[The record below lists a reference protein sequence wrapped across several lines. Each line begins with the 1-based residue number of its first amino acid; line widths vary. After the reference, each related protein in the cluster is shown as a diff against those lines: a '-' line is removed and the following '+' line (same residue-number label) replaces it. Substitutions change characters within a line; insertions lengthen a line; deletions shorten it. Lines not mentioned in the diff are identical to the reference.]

1 MKGSTVAPIAETPRV
16 TETHRVTEPPHL
28 TETPRVSPAAPRA
41 AKSKTRTASGRP
53 PWMERPTRIGL
64 AAKGLALTLV
74 VAAVA
79 YPLLGVIGTS
89 FASQSDIIRSA
100 GLVLWPDHPTLD
112 AYRTIF
118 TGGVVTRALLVSV
131 GVTLV
136 GTGCALLLTIGM
148 AYGLSR
154 RDVVGSRVILM
165 TALFTMLFNPGVIP
179 NFLLVNELGL
189 YDTFA
194 ALVMPTMVSAF
205 NLVVLRSFFMNLPE
219 ELYDAAKVDGAGDL
233 RILLQVVL
241 PLSKAVIAVVS
252 LFYAVTY
259 WNAFFNAM
267 LYLGD
272 SEKWPLPMVLRT
284 FVLQGQSL
292 DSAVAGETVAP
303 QQSVQMAVLVV
314 AVLPILCV
322 YPFLQRYFTK
332 GVLTG
337 AIKG

>member
-1 MKGSTVAPIAETPRV
+1 MEKPTLA
-16 TETHRVTEPPHL
+16 
-28 TETPRVSPAAPRA
+28 
-41 AKSKTRTASGRP
+41 GR
-53 PWMERPTRIGL
+53 L
-64 AAKGLALTLV
+64 AKGLALVVV

-89 FASQSDIIRSA
+89 FASQTDIIRST

-131 GVTLV
+131 GITVV
-136 GTGCALLLTIGM
+136 GTLASLLATIGM

-154 RDVVGSRVILM
+154 REVTGSRFILM
-165 TALFTMLFNPGVIP
+165 TALFTMLFNAGIIP
-179 NFLLVNELGL
+179 NFLLVKGLGL
-189 YDTFA
+189 YDTYA
-194 ALVMPTMVSAF
+194 ALVLPTLVSAF

-233 RILLQVVL
+233 TVLVRVVL
-241 PLSKAVIAVVS
+241 PLSKAVLAVIS

-259 WNAFFNAM
+259 WNAFFNAL
-267 LYLGD
+267 LYLND
-272 SEKWPLPMVLRT
+272 SDKWPLPMVLRT
-284 FVLQGQSL
+284 YVLQGQSL
-292 DSAVAGETVAP
+292 NSVSAGEALAP
-303 QQSVQMAVLVV
+303 QQAVQMAVLVI
-314 AVLPILCV
+314 AVVPILLV

-337 AIKG
+337 AVKG

>member
-1 MKGSTVAPIAETPRV
+1 
-16 TETHRVTEPPHL
+16 
-28 TETPRVSPAAPRA
+28 
-41 AKSKTRTASGRP
+41 
-53 PWMERPTRIGL
+53 MEKPTRVGQ
-64 AAKGLALTLV
+64 AAKGLAIVVV

-89 FASQSDIIRSA
+89 FASQIDIIRSS

-118 TGGVVTRALLVSV
+118 TGGVVTRALVVSLGITVFGTLASLLVTV
-131 GVTLV
+131 
-136 GTGCALLLTIGM
+136 GM

-154 RDVVGSRVILM
+154 RDVTGSRFILM
-165 TALFTMLFNPGVIP
+165 TALFTMLFNAGIIP
-179 NFLLVNELGL
+179 NFLLVKGLGL
-189 YDTFA
+189 YDTYA
-194 ALVMPTMVSAF
+194 ALVMPTLVSAF

-219 ELYDAAKVDGAGDL
+219 ELYDAAKVDGAGDFRVL
-233 RILLQVVL
+233 VRIVL
-241 PLSKAVIAVVS
+241 PLSKAVLAVIS

-259 WNAFFNAM
+259 WNAFFNSL

-272 SEKWPLPMVLRT
+272 SDKWPLPMVLRT
-284 FVLQGQSL
+284 YVLQGQSL
-292 DSAVAGETVAP
+292 NAASAGEVLAP
-303 QQSVQMAVLVV
+303 QQAVQMAVLVI
-314 AVLPILCV
+314 AVVPILCV

>member
-1 MKGSTVAPIAETPRV
+1 MEKPTFA
-16 TETHRVTEPPHL
+16 
-28 TETPRVSPAAPRA
+28 
-41 AKSKTRTASGRP
+41 GR
-53 PWMERPTRIGL
+53 L
-64 AAKGLALTLV
+64 AKGLALVVV

-89 FASQSDIIRSA
+89 FASQTDIIRST

-131 GVTLV
+131 GITVAGTL
-136 GTGCALLLTIGM
+136 ASLLATIGM

-154 RDVVGSRVILM
+154 REVTGSRFILM
-165 TALFTMLFNPGVIP
+165 TALFTMLFNAGIIP
-179 NFLLVNELGL
+179 NFLLVKGLGL
-189 YDTFA
+189 YDTYA
-194 ALVMPTMVSAF
+194 ALVLPTLVSAF

-233 RILLQVVL
+233 TVLVRVVL
-241 PLSKAVIAVVS
+241 PLSKAVLAVIS

-259 WNAFFNAM
+259 WNAFFNAL
-267 LYLGD
+267 LYLND
-272 SEKWPLPMVLRT
+272 SDKWPLPMVLRT
-284 FVLQGQSL
+284 YVLQGQSL
-292 DSAVAGETVAP
+292 NSVSAGEALAP
-303 QQSVQMAVLVV
+303 QQAVQMAVLVI
-314 AVLPILCV
+314 AVVPILLV

-337 AIKG
+337 AVKG